1 MVITANSNKMIR
13 LFLISLFVFP
23 LLFGCGTMNKS
34 STPKGNERVMNPEEQ
49 RKFDEMFFEGIK
61 LKSLEKYD
69 KALQQFMGC
78 LRMDGGNDAVMYE
91 IAQLY
96 YITGNMAQAENFAKA
111 ATSVN
116 KENKWY
122 FFLLAYIY
130 EKTQDFQA
138 QKGVYEQLL
147 ILDPNNPDLYLDLAF
162 CQIQLSDYSGALKTY
177 NKLEKMIG
185 ISEEISTQKKL
196 LYIRMGD
203 VEKAAK
209 EIQNLIEAYPD
220 EVRYYIYLAELYELN
235 GYDKNAEEVYAQIRA
250 MNSNSSEVHMA
261 MGDYYT
267 RKKEL
272 STALGEYAVG
282 FADSDI
288 NIDRKIQVL
297 LEYYNLTQRDRSL
310 LSKVMELGEINCL
323 AHAEDPK
330 SWAVMGDFYAR
341 EGKKEEA
348 RSMYK
353 QSIAMGGNKLLIWNQ
368 VLYLN
373 LELKDYKQLIE
384 DSKDAIEI
392 FPNEPF
398 MYLMNGFGH
407 YELKQYD
414 QAIDIMVEGSDY
426 VIDNKALKAQFFSTI
441 GECYYRIGD
450 HPNSDKY
457 FDKCLAE
464 DPNNVLVLNN
474 YAYYLSLRNEKLEL
488 AAEMSAKCNRLDPNN
503 VTYQDTYAWVLFKQG
518 KYEDALV
525 WIEKAISN
533 GAGGSAVVVEHYG
546 DILYQLRRMEDA
558 HAQWK
563 KAKELGEGSENLN
576 EKVLYG
582 KFVE

>member
-1 MVITANSNKMIR
+1 
-13 LFLISLFVFP
+13 
-23 LLFGCGTMNKS
+23 MNA
-34 STPKGNERVMNPEEQ
+34 EDQ

-69 KALQQFMGC
+69 KALQQFLGC
-78 LRMDGGNDAVMYE
+78 LRIDGRNDAVMYE
-91 IAQLY
+91 IAQIY
-96 YITGNMAQAENFAKA
+96 YFMGDMKQAEFFATG
-111 ATSVN
+111 ATNIN

-122 FFLLAYIY
+122 YLLLSYIY
-130 EKTQDFQA
+130 EKTQNFQA
-138 QKGVYEQLL
+138 QKAVFEQLL
-147 ILDPNNPDLYLDLAF
+147 VLDPNNPDLYLDLAF
-162 CQIQLSDYSGALKTY
+162 CQIQLSDYSSALKTY
-177 NKLEKMIG
+177 NKLEKMMG
-185 ISEEISTQKKL
+185 ITEEISIQKKL

-209 EIQNLIEAYPD
+209 EIQNLINAYPE

-235 GYDKNAEEVYAQIRA
+235 GYDKQAEEVYAQIRA

-272 STALGEYAVG
+272 STALEEYTLG

-297 LEYYNLTQRDRSL
+297 LEYYNITQRDKSL
-310 LSKVMELGEINCL
+310 VPKVIELAEINCL

-330 SWAVMGDFYAR
+330 SWAVIGDFYAR
-341 EGKKEEA
+341 DSRKEEA
-348 RSMYK
+348 RRMYK
-353 QSIAMGGNKLLIWNQ
+353 QSIAVGGNKLLIWNQ
-368 VLYLN
+368 VLYLD
-373 LELKDYKQLIE
+373 LELKDYAQLVE
-384 DSKDAIEI
+384 DSKEAIDV

-407 YELKQYD
+407 YELKQYQ

-426 VIDNKALKAQFFSTI
+426 VIDNKALKAQFYSTI

-450 HPNSDKY
+450 HDNSDKY
-457 FDKCLAE
+457 FDKCLVE
-464 DPNNVLVLNN
+464 DPNNLLVLNN

-488 AAEMSAKCNRLDPNN
+488 AAEMSARSNRLEPNN
-503 VTYQDTYAWVLFKQG
+503 GTYQDTYAWVLFKQG

-546 DILYQLRRMEDA
+546 DILYQLGRKEDA
-558 HAQWK
+558 HTQWK
-563 KAKELGEGSENLN
+563 KAKELGEGSDKLN